1 MLTEIIDSV
10 VNALRGNGADEVYS
24 AFDAKP
30 VEKKNH
36 GIFTT
41 VGISAFESTTPIY
54 TYNMIYLPFK
64 AEIEINV
71 TAPAQFSAE
80 ELYSFYDSSIQ
91 PAVHELEGL
100 SCSLKKLTL
109 RFDSNVQ
116 RLVLCVKLSAGGMT
130 KIERSR

>member
-30 VEKKNH
+30 VEKKNR

-71 TAPAQFSAE
+71 TAPAQVSACCSRTGRS
-80 ELYSFYDSSIQ
+80 ELLAEKTHA
-91 PAVHELEGL
+91 PL
-100 SCSLKKLTL
+100 
-109 RFDSNVQ
+109 
-116 RLVLCVKLSAGGMT
+116 
-130 KIERSR
+130 

>member
-10 VNALRGNGADEVYS
+10 VNALRGNGADEAYS

-54 TYNMIYLPFK
+54 AYNMIYLPFK

-80 ELYSFYDSSIQ
+80 KLYSFYDSSIQ

-116 RLVLCVKLSAGGMT
+116 RLVLCVKLSAGGVT